1 MLCQSCLLSYNQS
14 INPHTHTNTGAS
26 IKGPQ
31 ANTGGLKLTS
41 SLAAPSLTAPSLTA
55 PSLAAPSLTAPSLTA
70 PSLTAPSLAAPSL
83 TAPSLTTPSLTPAS
97 ALPLPT
103 GLPGPKTGLTNGFQL
118 TGQTA
123 TATSGLKPPL
133 TTTVTASGSGGGG
146 GGGGGGDSRKYTF
159 KELEGL
165 INKVQTG

>member
-41 SLAAPSLTAPSLTA
+41 
-55 PSLAAPSLTAPSLTA
+55 SLAAPSLTAPSLTA